1 MEFDLSSIEVRIVGS
16 LLEKEVTTPEYYPLS
31 LNALTLACNQK
42 SNRDPVM
49 SLTDETVAATL
60 ESLRGRGLVVFVH
73 EAGSR
78 VEKYRQRLSEVLNL
92 DRRELAILC
101 VLVLRGFQTVGELRE
116 RTQRL
121 YAFDDLAAVESC
133 LNRMMERSPAPIA
146 REIAAR
152 RREARS
158 RAMLIFSQGL
168 LSSRRLRRP
177 RPCLATMVRLR
188 RPSASAPWKLRWK
201 FYSRMF
207 QSFVDSWPHFA
218 GSLNEAVFFPE
229 EWSRQLREQSQIL
242 RSESLPT
249 GQIRRQ
255 SIPGRN

>member
-1 MEFDLSSIEVRIVGS
+1 MEFDLSPIEVRIVGS

-78 VEKYRQRLSEVLNL
+78 VEKYRQRLSEILNL

-121 YAFDDLAAVESC
+121 YAFDDLAAVDLC
-133 LNRMMERSPAPIA
+133 LNRMMERSPSPLALKLPRLTGSKEPRYA
-146 REIAAR
+146 H
-152 RREARS
+152 
-158 RAMLIFSQGL
+158 L
-168 LSSRRLRRP
+168 LSGVPEVSDTETRGATSDQVGRSSQAGRIGALENEVAALRHDVADLRGQ
-177 RPCLATMVRLR
+177 LAEFR
-188 RPSASAPWKLRWK
+188 KQ
-201 FYSRMF
+201 F
-207 QSFVDSWPHFA
+207 
-218 GSLNEAVFFPE
+218 E
-229 EWSRQLREQSQIL
+229 
-242 RSESLPT
+242 
-249 GQIRRQ
+249 
-255 SIPGRN
+255 

>member
-1 MEFDLSSIEVRIVGS
+1 MIYRPIEVRIVGS

-73 EAGSR
+73 ETGSR

-101 VLVLRGFQTVGELRE
+101 VLMLRGFQTVGELRE

-133 LNRMMERSPAPIA
+133 LNRMMERSPAPLA
-146 REIAAR
+146 VKLPRADRKQRAA
-152 RREARS
+152 
-158 RAMLIFSQGL
+158 LCP
-168 LSSRRLRRP
+168 SSLRGSGSCETETP
-177 RPCLATMVRLR
+177 RYRV
-188 RPSASAPWKLRWK
+188 RPSWSPSQVERIGALESEVAALR
-201 FYSRMF
+201 
-207 QSFVDSWPHFA
+207 QEVAD
-218 GSLNEAVFFPE
+218 
-229 EWSRQLREQSQIL
+229 LREQLAEFRKQF
-242 RSESLPT
+242 E
-249 GQIRRQ
+249 
-255 SIPGRN
+255 

>member
-1 MEFDLSSIEVRIVGS
+1 MEVDLSPIEVRIAGS

-49 SLTDETVAATL
+49 SLTDETVVATL

-78 VEKYRQRLSEVLNL
+78 VEKYRQRLSEILNL

-101 VLVLRGFQTVGELRE
+101 VLMLRGFQTVGELRE

-133 LNRMMERSPAPIA
+133 LNRMIERSPAPLA
-146 REIAAR
+146 VKLPRAPGSK
-152 RREARS
+152 EARY
-158 RAMLIFSQGL
+158 AHL
-168 LSSRRLRRP
+168 LSGTPEVVEAQAVSDPPSDL
-177 RPCLATMVRLR
+177 VG
-188 RPSASAPWKLRWK
+188 RPSPVERISVLESEVASLKRE
-201 FYSRMF
+201 
-207 QSFVDSWPHFA
+207 V
-218 GSLNEAVFFPE
+218 GE
-229 EWSRQLREQSQIL
+229 LREQLAEFRKQF
-242 RSESLPT
+242 E
-249 GQIRRQ
+249 
-255 SIPGRN
+255 